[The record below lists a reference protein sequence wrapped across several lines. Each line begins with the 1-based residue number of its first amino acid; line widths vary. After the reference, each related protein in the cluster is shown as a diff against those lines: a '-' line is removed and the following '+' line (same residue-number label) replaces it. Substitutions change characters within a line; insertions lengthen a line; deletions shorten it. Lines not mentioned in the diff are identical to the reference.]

1 MDEVQGVQVMNSQ
14 ANMNENFPK
23 EVVCKRLA
31 LLLLDS
37 LAKIPMLTILHYDV
51 DRLLRDK

>member
-23 EVVCKRLA
+23 EVVSKRLA

>member
-14 ANMNENFPK
+14 ANMNEYFPK
-23 EVVCKRLA
+23 EVVSKRLA

>member
-14 ANMNENFPK
+14 ANMNEDFPK
-23 EVVCKRLA
+23 EVVSKRLA

-37 LAKIPMLTILHYDV
+37 LAKVPMLTILHYDV

>member
-14 ANMNENFPK
+14 ANMNEDFPK
-23 EVVCKRLA
+23 EVVSKRLA

-37 LAKIPMLTILHYDV
+37 LAKVPMLTVLHYDV
-51 DRLLRDK
+51 DCLLRDK

>member
-14 ANMNENFPK
+14 ANMNEHFPK
-23 EVVCKRLA
+23 EVVSKRLA

>member
-1 MDEVQGVQVMNSQ
+1 MNSQ
-14 ANMNENFPK
+14 ANMNEDFPK
-23 EVVCKRLA
+23 EVVSKRLA

>member
-14 ANMNENFPK
+14 ANMNEDFPK
-23 EVVCKRLA
+23 EVVSKRLA